1 MEAKVLEFKWG
12 KSRGRDTYGY
22 NICTLQVDGAK
33 VASCNGGGYDM
44 KGTCLGDWVART
56 FAARLLRL
64 RKPFHGLSFH
74 DPNYKTPAKVAEREA
89 KGESL
94 GLERYQAFYSA
105 SSPIPTRKHRVP
117 SINGACGFSSVES
130 IMVAI
135 GLKSRYVKEGLYIV
149 TNGRKA

>member
-1 MEAKVLEFKWG
+1 MDG
-12 KSRGRDTYGY
+12 K
-22 NICTLQVDGAK
+22 K

-44 KGTCLGDWVART
+44 KGTCLGDWIAMT
-56 FAARLLRL
+56 FASRLLRL
-64 RKPFHGLSFH
+64 RKPFYGLSFH
-74 DPNYKTPAKVAEREA
+74 DPNYETPARIAEREA

-94 GLERYQAFYSA
+94 GLERHQAFHAAA
-105 SSPIPTRKHRVP
+105 SPTPTRKHRVP
-117 SINGACGFSSVES
+117 SIDGACGLCSVES